1 MDAKRKYAIK
11 SKCPKGLWKAMVRL
25 YRRRQWVHCRLA
37 MHFSASKMKMYCP
50 CCGTALKSFIEG
62 DYAGRPEFYDLSL
75 FENVRQDLTCPACGS
90 LPRHRILAM
99 WGERHMGLLIGKDI
113 LYFAPERG
121 MTKWMDDHGISY
133 TTADLMDEDADL
145 SIDIQ
150 KTGLPGNSFDVII
163 CNHVLEHVGDYRTAL
178 QEMKRIL
185 RPGGVFILSFPM
197 SEEVEYV
204 DEDASVKT
212 DEGRL
217 KRFGQSDHVRLF
229 GKHSQMLITEAGF
242 EVEVIDGGAYP
253 EPTLPVTGPGRY
265 DVNKLFVCRVAAD
278 GSGAGVGEMSA
289 PADGATVMGEL
300 SRPESDV
307 FLVTNDEP
315 VLSIVVPVYNVEK
328 YLRRCVDSLLS
339 VPGIE
344 KTEIL
349 LIDDGS
355 TDDSGKIAD
364 EYASENMNVKS
375 FHKRNG
381 GLSDVR
387 NYGIFRAH
395 GKYIFFCDADDIVFP
410 DGMRKLIE
418 KASENDVDILLFNG
432 VVIDENDHEITSGL
446 DLILTHKGLPEN
458 GEKISGGKP
467 GSKKIGGGKSDD
479 EKIRG
484 TDAMIRQIQDH
495 GKVAMTAWLRACR
508 RDFLMKNELLFEEG
522 LLHEDE
528 LWTPK
533 VMTAAGQ
540 VLFENEKVYGYRVR
554 EDSIMGAAKE
564 ENRKHA
570 ETLVYVMNELF
581 VHYETRVADKKQRKA
596 LLGNWASDYLWI
608 IAAYEAGDYRC
619 RKKVP
624 KKKIFAA
631 SKGLKKK
638 IKGAMLLMYG
648 VRVYCGLFRDSA
660 RRDHSGDG
668 SGKTGRKEA
677 RK

>member
-1 MDAKRKYAIK
+1 
-11 SKCPKGLWKAMVRL
+11 
-25 YRRRQWVHCRLA
+25 
-37 MHFSASKMKMYCP
+37 
-50 CCGTALKSFIEG
+50 
-62 DYAGRPEFYDLSL
+62 
-75 FENVRQDLTCPACGS
+75 
-90 LPRHRILAM
+90 
-99 WGERHMGLLIGKDI
+99 
-113 LYFAPERG
+113 
-121 MTKWMDDHGISY
+121 
-133 TTADLMDEDADL
+133 
-145 SIDIQ
+145 
-150 KTGLPGNSFDVII
+150 
-163 CNHVLEHVGDYRTAL
+163 
-178 QEMKRIL
+178 
-185 RPGGVFILSFPM
+185 
-197 SEEVEYV
+197 
-204 DEDASVKT
+204 
-212 DEGRL
+212 
-217 KRFGQSDHVRLF
+217 
-229 GKHSQMLITEAGF
+229 
-242 EVEVIDGGAYP
+242 
-253 EPTLPVTGPGRY
+253 
-265 DVNKLFVCRVAAD
+265 
-278 GSGAGVGEMSA
+278 
-289 PADGATVMGEL
+289 
-300 SRPESDV
+300 
-307 FLVTNDEP
+307 
-315 VLSIVVPVYNVEK
+315 
-328 YLRRCVDSLLS
+328 
-339 VPGIE
+339 
-344 KTEIL
+344 
-349 LIDDGS
+349 
-355 TDDSGKIAD
+355 
-364 EYASENMNVKS
+364 MNVKS

-381 GLSDVR
+381 GLSDAR
-387 NYGIFRAH
+387 NYGIFRAR

-467 GSKKIGGGKSDD
+467 GSKKTGGRKSDD

-581 VHYETRVADKKQRKA
+581 IHYETRVADKKQRKV

>member
-37 MHFSASKMKMYCP
+37 MHFSSSKMKMYCP
-50 CCGTALKSFIEG
+50 CCGTVLKSFIEG

-150 KTGLPGNSFDVII
+150 KTGLPENSFDVII

-212 DEGRL
+212 DEERL

-253 EPTLPVTGPGRY
+253 EPALPVTGPGRY
-265 DVNKLFVCRVAAD
+265 DVNKLFVCRIAAD

-289 PADGATVMGEL
+289 
-300 SRPESDV
+300 
-307 FLVTNDEP
+307 P

-344 KTEIL
+344 TTEIL

-364 EYASENMNVKS
+364 EYASGNMNVKS

-381 GLSDVR
+381 GLSDAR
-387 NYGIFRAH
+387 NYGIFQAR
-395 GKYIFFCDADDIVFP
+395 GKYVFFCDADDIVFP

-467 GSKKIGGGKSDD
+467 GSKKTGGRKSDD

-554 EDSIMGAAKE
+554 EDSIMGAEKE

-581 VHYETRVADKKQRKA
+581 VHYGTRVADKKQRKV

>member
-1 MDAKRKYAIK
+1 MNAKRKYAIK
-11 SKCPKGLWKAMVRL
+11 NKCPKGLWKAMVRL
-25 YRRRQWVHCRLA
+25 YRWRQWVHCRLA
-37 MHFSASKMKMYCP
+37 MHFSSSKMKMYCP
-50 CCGTALKSFIEG
+50 CCGTVLKSFIEG

-150 KTGLPGNSFDVII
+150 KTGLPENSFDVII

-289 PADGATVMGEL
+289 PADGA
-300 SRPESDV
+300 
-307 FLVTNDEP
+307 P

-364 EYASENMNVKS
+364 EYASGNMNVKS

-381 GLSDVR
+381 GLSDAR
-387 NYGIFRAH
+387 NYGIFQAR

-458 GEKISGGKP
+458 GEKIS
-467 GSKKIGGGKSDD
+467 
-479 EKIRG
+479 G

-631 SKGLKKK
+631 SRGLKKK